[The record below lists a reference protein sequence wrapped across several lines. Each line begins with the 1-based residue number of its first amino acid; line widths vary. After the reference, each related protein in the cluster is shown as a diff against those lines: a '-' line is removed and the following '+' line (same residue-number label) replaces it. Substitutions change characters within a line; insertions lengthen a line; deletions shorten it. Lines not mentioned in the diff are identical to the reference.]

1 MRKILFRGQ
10 DIYGKWHYGL
20 LAHIGNAWYISNEA
34 GVPTAYE
41 VIPETVGQYTG
52 SKNKNGTKIFEGDIL
67 EFIDDDNNEISYYEV
82 AYSEADCRW
91 IIRQNRREID
101 DLDDFFKK
109 YMTVVGNIYDNLELL
124 EV

>member
-20 LAHIGNAWYISNEA
+20 LAHIGNAWYISNKA

-52 SKNKNGTKIFEGDIL
+52 SKDKNGTKIFEGDIL
-67 EFIDDDNNEISYYEV
+67 KFIDDANEISYYEV
-82 AYSEADCRW
+82 VYSEADCRW
-91 IIRQNRREID
+91 IIKQNRREID
-101 DLDDFFKK
+101 DLDDFVEK